1 MTCLFTHNVSSR
13 YYLNNRTNYKA
24 FIQVKYCNYSMRSV
38 VEEGEMDEKGGQKD
52 NGENGIRLTRI

>member
-38 VEEGEMDEKGGQKD
+38 VEESEMDEKGGQKD
-52 NGENGIRLTRI
+52 NGEKWK